1 MHADEFLKPIAVENQ
16 NLLQVK
22 VSEVPPEQAR
32 PETVNAPD
40 ALIFLGPVGFIVSWT
55 VLFLMLS
62 KVGTVARNEIF
73 VSVNRLQRLPCRNC
87 QFFANNAYLKCAV
100 NPALVLT
107 EKAFNCSDYSHKDS
121 KLSS

>member
-22 VSEVPPEQAR
+22 VSEVSPEAR
-32 PETVNAPD
+32 PKTVNAPD
-40 ALIFLGPVGFIVSWT
+40 ALMMLGPVGFIVSWT

-62 KVGTVARNEIF
+62 KVGTVARNEIC
-73 VSVNRLQRLPCRNC
+73 VSVKRLQRLPCRNC

-107 EKAFNCSDYSHKDS
+107 EKAFNCSDYSPKDS
-121 KLSS
+121 NLST